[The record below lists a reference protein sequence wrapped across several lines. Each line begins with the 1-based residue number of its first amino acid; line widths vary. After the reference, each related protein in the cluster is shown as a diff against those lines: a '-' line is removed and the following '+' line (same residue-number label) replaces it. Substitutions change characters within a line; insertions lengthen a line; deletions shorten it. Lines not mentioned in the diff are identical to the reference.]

1 MRNASTYLITHMPQ
15 AYIYNYFYHSPIFID
30 IIYPQDEA
38 SYWSSFKIVDENQE
52 QEQEHGHETPYLQM
66 KCSAP

>member
-1 MRNASTYLITHMPQ
+1 MPQ

-38 SYWSSFKIVDENQE
+38 SHWSSFKIVDENQE
-52 QEQEHGHETPYLQM
+52 QEQEHSNEMPYL
-66 KCSAP
+66 